1 MEEIAKKYGKAAVQV
16 ALRFQV
22 QIEIVVIPKSAKKE
36 RMKENINLFDFSLT
50 EEEMNAIRSL
60 DENKSIL

>member
-36 RMKENINLFDFSLT
+36 RMKENINLFDFSLI